1 MEIPKQTRLASID
14 LLRGLVMVIMAL
26 DHVRDY
32 FHADAFL
39 YDPTDL
45 DRASPF
51 LFFTRWIT
59 HFCAPVFVLLAGA
72 GAYLYGKKHT
82 KKELAL
88 YLLSRG
94 AWLIILELT
103 LINFAWFFHPGLNY
117 QMLIVI
123 WVIGASMMLLAGLI
137 WLPLRYIAGIGLLL
151 IFGHNMLDGL
161 QAEQL
166 GIHPIGWAILHQF
179 QLFNF
184 ENGTLFVGYPIIPW
198 SGVLF
203 VGYALGSWFAPGF
216 PVDLRKRWLSNAGY
230 VALALFVMLRLV
242 GIYGEPMPWVQYDA
256 NLYTALSF
264 FNLSKYPP
272 SLLYLLMT
280 LGPALLLLAQLDQS
294 PQVAP
299 WQKALITIGRVPLFY
314 YVVHL
319 FVIHLLALLAAEATG
334 FGWQAMLLEGWVSFD
349 SDLVGYGFSLGAT
362 YLVWILVLVVLYP
375 LSLFW
380 HRLKTRHKGKWW
392 VSYV

>member
-26 DHVRDY
+26 DHVRDF

-59 HFCAPVFVLLAGA
+59 HFCAPVFVLLAGT

-82 KKELAL
+82 KKELAG

-94 AWLIILELT
+94 AWLIVLELT
-103 LINFAWFFHPGLNY
+103 LINFSWFFHTGLNH

-123 WVIGASMMLLAGLI
+123 WVIGISMMLLAGLI
-137 WLPLRYIAGIGLLL
+137 WLPLRYIAGIGLLM

-166 GIHPIGWAILHQF
+166 GIHPIAWAILHQF

-184 ENGTLFVGYPIIPW
+184 ENGSLFVGYPILPW

-256 NLYTALSF
+256 TTYTILSF

-280 LGPALLLLAQLDQS
+280 LGPALLLLAQLDKS
-294 PQVAP
+294 PQVAA

-319 FVIHLLALLAAEATG
+319 FVIHLLALAAAEVTG

-349 SDLVGYGFSLGAT
+349 SALVGYGFSLGAT
-362 YLVWILVLVVLYP
+362 YLVWVVVLALLYP
-375 LSLFW
+375 LSVGW
-380 HRLKTRHKGKWW
+380 HRFKTRHKGKWW